1 MLLKLEQPT
10 IMGVAIPSIFLKTT
24 YNTSCMP
31 SSPFSRNQNVIDK
44 EPKCFIML
52 FNNCINAMEIT
63 IVTRICKRGILNY
76 GFNS

>member
-1 MLLKLEQPT
+1 MEGIAAP
-10 IMGVAIPSIFLKTT
+10 PIFLKKQT
-24 YNTSCMP
+24 YDTSYMP
-31 SSPFSRNQNVIDK
+31 SSPFRRDQNVVDN

-63 IVTRICKRGILNY
+63 TVTRIDKRGILNY